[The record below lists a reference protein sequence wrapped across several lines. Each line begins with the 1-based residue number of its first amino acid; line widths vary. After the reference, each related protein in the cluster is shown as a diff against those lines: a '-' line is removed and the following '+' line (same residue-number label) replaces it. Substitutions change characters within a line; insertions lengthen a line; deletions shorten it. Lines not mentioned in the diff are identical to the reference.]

1 MSKFTTEVRFI
12 CETAN
17 GLTESQGFTSI
28 QNILSTAAPT
38 VFDFNF
44 PIFDESYRL
53 PLEIKILRHYYT
65 REICEET
72 VGLWKLRLSDRLNM
86 IMPYY
91 NKLYESELLKF
102 NPFYDVD
109 LTTVHKKENSG
120 NENREKDANESRVSV
135 DKNDKTQTVEGNRS
149 EDAKYRDI
157 NHTENESS
165 DELTTNKNKNSD
177 TLQVGTSKNTS
188 AENSTT
194 NEKHNDTTI
203 GRKEGSSASNNN
215 ESGTAET
222 VNIGKDESWDL
233 YSDTPQG
240 GIDGIKNAANG
251 VSGYGYLTNAR
262 NIDRENMGSV
272 KNKTNNQGNSSTN
285 NSEENA
291 ESARGDKNEIY
302 AVNRETNDEAVGSTR
317 TIDGETGNETKKGTT
332 NVSGMATGNKEIIGK
347 NDTKTV
353 DSEEGVNSLRRDS
366 KGNEAVDF
374 NNTEDYVEHIF
385 GKQGIRSYSKMLEE
399 FRATFLNIDKMIIDE
414 LSDLFFGLWE

>member
-38 VFDFNF
+38 VFDFEF

-72 VGLWKLRLSDRLNM
+72 VGLWKLRLADRLNM

-109 LTTVHKKENSG
+109 LRTVHKKENSG
-120 NENREKDANESRVSV
+120 NENREKDANESRVSI
-135 DKNDKTQTVEGNRS
+135 DKNDKTQTIEGNRT

-157 NHTENESS
+157 NHAENESS
-165 DELTTNKNKNSD
+165 DELTTNKNKNTD
-177 TLQVGTSKNTS
+177 TVQVGTSKNTS

-194 NEKHNDTTI
+194 NEKHSDTTI
-203 GRKEGSSASNNN
+203 GKKEGSSTSNNN
-215 ESGTAET
+215 ENGTAET

-240 GIDGIKNAANG
+240 GIDGVKNAANG

-262 NIDRENMGSV
+262 NIDRENVGTV
-272 KNKTNNQGNSSTN
+272 KNKTNNEGNSSTN

-291 ESARGDKNEIY
+291 ESAKGDKNEIY
-302 AVNRETNDEAVGSTR
+302 TVNRETNDEAVGSTR
-317 TIDGETGNETKKGTT
+317 TIDGETGNELKKSTT
-332 NVSGMATGNKEIIGK
+332 NASSMSTGNKEIIGK

-353 DSEEGVNSLRRDS
+353 DNEEGFNSLRKDS
-366 KGNEAVDF
+366 KGNEVVDF